1 MQAVRRVLL
10 QEDDDAGFD
19 DAPPV
24 RTSKKPCQAQSFAAS
39 CHQVTSPAASP
50 HESMAELSF
59 RVHNFH
65 FIAPLPTMTW
75 LRRRTNRKSA
85 RIWDRKQCCE
95 PCDGVDRPAPD
106 SPQNPDSPSGHLAG
120 KGHPALA
127 PAAS

>member
-1 MQAVRRVLL
+1 MVWPRRALPPIRASFSTSAYRSPVNDLLRDQFGRFLEEEVLQAVRRVLL

-59 RVHNFH
+59 RV
-65 FIAPLPTMTW
+65 
-75 LRRRTNRKSA
+75 
-85 RIWDRKQCCE
+85 
-95 PCDGVDRPAPD
+95 
-106 SPQNPDSPSGHLAG
+106 
-120 KGHPALA
+120 
-127 PAAS
+127 